1 MDWNRLAWTDISLD
15 VFDGYFILYYDIAH
29 IMRFFFILCHP
40 TIIQY
45 LRTEFGAPMNRPRF
59 YLLLV
64 RRDLM
69 QADAKADFP
78 SFVNGMLEKMKHYTE
93 FDWILSSTWWVKKVH
108 KYLTG
113 LDWFNGMLKKLLSI
127 LLRTDLLMPRDH
139 WAVHQHVAQR
149 ESVKRLKASL
159 KKKFLVIN
167 EIPWVRSIKWQH
179 FT

>member
-1 MDWNRLAWTDISLD
+1 MIKTLVDWNRLAWTDISLD
-15 VFDGYFILYYDIAH
+15 VFDGYFN
-29 IMRFFFILCHP
+29 FILCHP

-45 LRTEFGAPMNRPRF
+45 LRTDFGAPMNRPRF

>member
-1 MDWNRLAWTDISLD
+1 MIKTLVDWNRLAWTDISLD
-15 VFDGYFILYYDIAH
+15 VFDGYFN
-29 IMRFFFILCHP
+29 FILCHP

-113 LDWFNGMLKKLLSI
+113 LDWFNGMLKKYCLSYLGQI
-127 LLRTDLLMPRDH
+127 FSCLGTIGLCTNMLPK
-139 WAVHQHVAQR
+139 
-149 ESVKRLKASL
+149 EKASRDWRPL
-159 KKKFLVIN
+159 WRKSFLSSMKFHECVQSSDNILPN
-167 EIPWVRSIKWQH
+167 QW
-179 FT
+179 